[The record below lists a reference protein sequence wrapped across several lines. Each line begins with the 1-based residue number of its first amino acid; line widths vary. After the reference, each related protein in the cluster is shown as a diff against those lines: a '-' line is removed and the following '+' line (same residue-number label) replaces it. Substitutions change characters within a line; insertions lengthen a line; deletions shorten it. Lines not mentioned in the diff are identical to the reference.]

1 MWRSYS
7 KEPEKVP
14 YCGKNTT
21 LGAVISIKHG
31 FAFKGEH
38 FSDSGAHVVLTPGN
52 FFDEGGFKHKA
63 QEKYYTGPIPNDYI
77 LQKGDLIVAMTE
89 QAEGLL
95 GSAAFVPQGGIYLHN
110 QRLGRVDPL
119 NPELVDKGFLYYLF
133 NWAGIRQQIRA
144 TCSGA
149 KVRHTSPSRIYES
162 KINLPPLATQKKIAV
177 ILSAYDDLIQNNER
191 RIKILEDMAQNLYR
205 EWFVNFRF
213 PDHAKVKMVDSPLG
227 KIPQGWQI
235 RTLSDICEFVNDGDW
250 IETKDQ
256 SGSAYR
262 LLQVSNIG
270 LNHFVET
277 GHMRFISE
285 ETFSRLHCQEVK
297 TGNILIS
304 RMPTPI
310 GRAWLVTTMPWRMIT
325 SVDVAIAGAKA
336 ETSNQYFLICYLNSD
351 EHISNCE
358 KRSTGT
364 TRARIPRS
372 SLCSIELLAPPFK
385 YQQSFGSTV
394 APIFDLC
401 ASLRKK
407 SDTLRQTRD
416 LLLPKLIAGEV
427 DVSELPVDSQC
438 EG

>member
-1 MWRSYS
+1 MWRSCS

-14 YCGKNTT
+14 YCGKKTT

-162 KINLPPLATQKKIAV
+162 KINLPPLDTQKKIAV

-227 KIPQGWQI
+227 KIPQGWSVQAFTDVADVRSGGTPSKSKPEYWNGSIPFFTPKDCQGSFYIHDTEDHVTQI
-235 RTLSDICEFVNDGDW
+235 GVEHCNSSLYVPETVFITARGTVGKVSMPDVPMAMNQSCYALVGKGGVSQLYVFLLTLDAVSYLKRNTGGATFDTIVVDTFRRFQVLTPPLPLINAFTTTVQAQFEMIRNLLLR
-250 IETKDQ
+250 
-256 SGSAYR
+256 SR
-262 LLQVSNIG
+262 LL
-270 LNHFVET
+270 
-277 GHMRFISE
+277 
-285 ETFSRLHCQEVK
+285 RL
-297 TGNILIS
+297 
-304 RMPTPI
+304 
-310 GRAWLVTTMPWRMIT
+310 
-325 SVDVAIAGAKA
+325 
-336 ETSNQYFLICYLNSD
+336 
-351 EHISNCE
+351 
-358 KRSTGT
+358 
-364 TRARIPRS
+364 
-372 SLCSIELLAPPFK
+372 
-385 YQQSFGSTV
+385 
-394 APIFDLC
+394 
-401 ASLRKK
+401 
-407 SDTLRQTRD
+407 TRD
-416 LLLPKLIAGEV
+416 QLLPKLISGEA
-427 DVSELPVDSQC
+427 DVTKLDIAVQKDAT
-438 EG
+438 